1 MQEAVDIPSLADI
14 LQAEDR
20 PDREDREVEAA
31 VPAGPQEQALEAE
44 ESHPSFFAGN
54 IRNQP
59 KPC

>member
-1 MQEAVDIPSLADI
+1 MQEAVDIPSLADR
-14 LQAEDR
+14 LPLEDR
-20 PDREDREVEAA
+20 PDTEDMEEEAVA
-31 VPAGPQEQALEAE
+31 AGPQEQALEAE